1 MKPRSLFALMLSA
14 LLLFI
19 SVSSAQELNFK
30 SLNESVPFDKSIVRG
45 KLDNGLTYFIKKN
58 KKPENRAELRLVVR
72 AGSVNEDDNQKG
84 LAHLCEHMAFNGTK
98 SFPKDSLVN
107 LIENMGMRFGPDLN
121 AYTSFDE
128 TVYMLQVPTDEMQKF
143 KNGMQILEEWAHLV
157 KYEDTEIDKERGVVI
172 EEWRLGKGAEDRV
185 WTKQLPVLFHN
196 SKYADRNV
204 IGDTMVLRYA
214 SYETVKKFYKDWYR
228 PDLMS
233 VIVVGDVDMAEVEKM
248 IKSQFSTLKPIA
260 NARPREEYKIPAHKD
275 ILISL
280 ETDPELSYPEISL
293 YFKYDSREQGSYED
307 FRKNRVESLIGGMI
321 SQRLK
326 EYTTKPNPPFLFAYS
341 NLGSFIGGIYSSTF
355 YCYPNPASLMNSYE
369 TLVKEAFRAKQNGFT
384 QSELDRAKIESIRF
398 IEKAAKEKDKTES
411 KDYAAELV
419 RHITDK
425 ESVPGI
431 DNEVILFKKFFDE
444 IHLKEVN
451 EYVQNIIKPE
461 NLVILVSAPSTQST
475 IPNKDEFLAK
485 FKEIAQSKL
494 DAYKDNVSDKP
505 LFSKKINPG
514 KVVKEEKIKEIDM
527 TKWTLSNNINIYLK
541 RTDFK
546 NDEISIRGFSRGG
559 TSLVS
564 DEDYYSAFLA
574 ASIENEAGVGD
585 FDNNMLDKKLA
596 GKIAYAQA
604 NITELSEDIYAGG
617 SPEDLETIFQL
628 INLRVTEPRK
638 DTSAFLSVID
648 KYKTE
653 IENGLN
659 NPENLFYDSL
669 LVFSFNN
676 HKRVNPFRT
685 TQNLK
690 YVDLNKAYSIFKQ
703 RFADMGDFNFVI
715 IGTFDYD
722 KIKPLIEKYI
732 GSLPNTNSK
741 ESWKDVK
748 RYPIQGKN
756 EMSMNVGMEQKS
768 QVEIKVYGEFDN
780 NPQERFNINAL
791 IEVLDIRLR
800 EVIREEKSGTYG
812 AYAYPVLAKY
822 PRNTYTINIGW
833 GCDPKRVDEL
843 TKAAYDILDELKS
856 KPTSQENVNKVK
868 EMQRKERETQLKEN
882 RYWMNFIYSSLNNEE
897 NILNILDVEK
907 RIDAL
912 TAEDIQKTA
921 LKYLNSKNILRA
933 VMYPKVV
940 K

>member
-19 SVSSAQELNFK
+19 SVSSAQDLNFK

-128 TVYMLQVPTDEMQKF
+128 TVYMLQVPTDEKQKF
-143 KNGMQILEEWAHLV
+143 QNGMQILEEWAHLV

-185 WTKQLPVLFHN
+185 WNKQLPVLFHN

-214 SYETVKKFYKDWYR
+214 SFETVKKFYKDWYR

-233 VIVVGDVDMAEVEKM
+233 VIVVGDIDIAEVENM
-248 IKSQFSTLKPIA
+248 IKSHFSNLKPLA
-260 NARPREEYKIPAHKD
+260 NPRPREEYKIPPHKD

-293 YFKYDSREQGSYED
+293 YFKYDSREQGSYDD
-307 FRKNRVESLIGGMI
+307 FRKNRVESLIGNMI

-341 NLGSFIGGIYSSTF
+341 SLGSFIGGIYSSTF
-355 YCYPNPASLMNSYE
+355 YCYPNPAALMNSYE
-369 TLVKEAFRAKQNGFT
+369 TLVKEAFRAKQNGFS

-431 DNEVILFKKFFDE
+431 DNEVILFKQFFNE

-461 NLVILVSAPSTQST
+461 NLVILVSAPANQNK
-475 IPNKDEFLAK
+475 IPNKDEFLSKFNDIAK
-485 FKEIAQSKL
+485 SNLE
-494 DAYKDNVSDKP
+494 AYKDNVSDKP
-505 LFSKKINPG
+505 LFSKNVNPG
-514 KVVKEEKIKEIDM
+514 KIVKEEKIKELDM

-541 RTDFK
+541 KTDFK

-564 DEDYYSAFLA
+564 DDDYYSAFLA
-574 ASIENEAGVGD
+574 ASIENEAGLGD

-604 NITELSEDIYAGG
+604 NISELGEDIYAGG

-628 INLRVTEPRK
+628 LNLRVTEPRK
-638 DTSAFLSVID
+638 DSSAFLAVID

-669 LVFSFNN
+669 LVYSFNN

-690 YVDLNKAYSIFKQ
+690 FVDLNKAYSIFKQ
-703 RFADMGDFNFVI
+703 RFADMGDFNFII
-715 IGTFDYD
+715 IGAFDYD
-722 KIKPLIEKYI
+722 KIKPMIEKYI

-741 ESWKDVK
+741 ENWRDVK

-756 EMSMNVGMEQKS
+756 EMAMNVGMEQKS
-768 QVEIKVYGEFDN
+768 QVEIKIYGDFEN

-812 AYAYPVLAKY
+812 AYAYPILTKY
-822 PRNTYTINIGW
+822 PKNIYTINIGW

-882 RYWMNFIYSSLNNEE
+882 RYWMSFIYSTLNNEE

-921 LKYLNSKNILRA
+921 AKYLNSKNVLRA
-933 VMYPKVV
+933 VMYPKEL